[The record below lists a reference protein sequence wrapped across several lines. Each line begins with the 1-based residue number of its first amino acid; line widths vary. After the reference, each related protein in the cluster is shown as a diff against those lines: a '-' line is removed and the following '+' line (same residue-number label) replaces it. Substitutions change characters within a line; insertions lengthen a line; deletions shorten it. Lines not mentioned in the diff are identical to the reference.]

1 MHKITTKVM
10 YTSVD
15 CLGNFPLEEGEMLKV
30 KWKDGTIS
38 EEMVFVDTK
47 ETYRSNDDLKGTP
60 FDSKISKAYFIKTI
74 DNINVRVYLSAN
86 KDLLCERVYS

>member
-47 ETYRSNDDLKGTP
+47 ETYSGDKLQGAP
-60 FDSKISKAYFIKTI
+60 LDSKISKAYFLKTI